1 MTTSL
6 LPPGAPMPPDEPVLP
21 ETQTTAPQT
30 PAELRASAAA
40 ALLASNRRRRRIRL
54 WIGLGTLPL
63 TLAALLFVGKLL
75 SMYAFAHQSISAYV
89 ADDYAGAESAAR
101 GQEFLNWFEP
111 YKAPFNV
118 GTALAGA
125 EKLPESRA
133 KFEESLSLATGLEVC
148 SVRINL
154 AIVIERMGDAARSDG
169 DGAAAA
175 ELYGE
180 ALTVTAEM
188 PEECNSDEAQ
198 EQSSDPDRDM
208 QQSRE
213 DLEDRLKQ
221 KQQQEEQTPPEEPQE
236 QEQEQEQQPEQP
248 SDEKIEDLQ
257 DQLEQGTQER
267 DERDDDD
274 GGGSGTDK
282 PW

>member
-1 MTTSL
+1 MTGPSTRVSAT
-6 LPPGAPMPPDEPVLP
+6 PSDSPD
-21 ETQTTAPQT
+21 
-30 PAELRASAAA
+30 ELRASAAA
-40 ALLASNRRRRRIRL
+40 ALLASNRRRRRIRR
-54 WIGLGTLPL
+54 WIAIGTLPL
-63 TLAALLFVGKLL
+63 TLAALLFVGKIL
-75 SMYAFAHQSISAYV
+75 SMYAFAHQSITAYV
-89 ADDYAGAESAAR
+89 ADDYAGSEASAH

-125 EKLPESRA
+125 EMLPEARA
-133 KFEESLSLATGLEVC
+133 KLEESLDLATGLEVC
-148 SVRINL
+148 TVRINL
-154 AIVIERMGDAARSDG
+154 ALVLERMGDAARAGG

-180 ALTVTAEM
+180 ALTVTTET
-188 PEECNSDEAQ
+188 PEECNRDQAQ

-221 KQQQEEQTPPEEPQE
+221 KQQNEQPPPEEQQE
-236 QEQEQEQQPEQP
+236 QKPQP
-248 SDEKIEDLQ
+248 SEDQLDELEDK
-257 DQLEQGTQER
+257 LEQGTQER
-267 DERDDDD
+267 DQQQGDD

>member
-1 MTTSL
+1 MTTL
-6 LPPGAPMPPDEPVLP
+6 HPAAEAAPAERPSNP
-21 ETQTTAPQT
+21 T
-30 PAELRASAAA
+30 PADAAA
-40 ALLASNRRRRRIRL
+40 ALLAANRRRRSIRR
-54 WIGLGTLPL
+54 WVAIGTLPL

-75 SMYAFAHQSISAYV
+75 SMYAFAHQSISSYV
-89 ADDYAGAESAAR
+89 VDDYAGAESAAR

-118 GTALAGA
+118 GTALAGS

-169 DGAAAA
+169 DGVGAAQ
-175 ELYGE
+175 LYGE
-180 ALTVTAEM
+180 ALTVTTEM
-188 PEECNSDEAQ
+188 PEECNSEEAQ

-221 KQQQEEQTPPEEPQE
+221 KQQQEEQTPPEQPQE
-236 QEQEQEQQPEQP
+236 PEEQQQQEQP

-257 DQLEQGTQER
+257 KQLEQGTQER

>member
-1 MTTSL
+1 MTDT
-6 LPPGAPMPPDEPVLP
+6 
-21 ETQTTAPQT
+21 
-30 PAELRASAAA
+30 AELRAEAAA
-40 ALLASNRRRRRIRL
+40 SLLAANRRRRRVRR
-54 WIGLGTLPL
+54 WIAIATLPL

-75 SMYAFAHQSISAYV
+75 SMYAFAHQSITAYV
-89 ADDYAGAESAAR
+89 ADDYAGSEAAAR

-125 EKLPESRA
+125 ERLPEARE
-133 KFEESLSLATGLEVC
+133 KLEEALDLATGLEVC

-154 AIVIERMGDAARSDG
+154 ALVIERLGDAARSRG

-180 ALTVTAEM
+180 ALTVTTEM
-188 PEECNSDEAQ
+188 PADCDSDEAE

-208 QQSRE
+208 QQSKE
-213 DLEDRLKQ
+213 DLEGRLKQ
-221 KQQQEEQTPPEEPQE
+221 KQQEQQQSPDEQEEPQE
-236 QEQEQEQQPEQP
+236 EEQQPQP
-248 SDEKIEDLQ
+248 SPDKLDDLK
-257 DQLEQGTQER
+257 DKLEQGTEER
-267 DERDDDD
+267 DQQQGDD
-274 GGGSGTDK
+274 GGGSGTDR

>member
-1 MTTSL
+1 MT
-6 LPPGAPMPPDEPVLP
+6 DVR
-21 ETQTTAPQT
+21 TADDVT
-30 PAELRASAAA
+30 AAA
-40 ALLASNRRRRRIRL
+40 TALIASNRRRRRIRR
-54 WIGLGTLPL
+54 WIAIATLPL

-75 SMYAFAHQSISAYV
+75 SMYAYAHQSITAYV
-89 ADDYAGAESAAR
+89 ADDYAGSEASAR

-125 EKLPESRA
+125 EKLPEARA
-133 KFEESLSLATGLEVC
+133 KLEESLGLATGLEVC
-148 SVRINL
+148 GVRINL
-154 AIVIERMGDAARSDG
+154 ALVIERMGDSARSDG
-169 DGAAAA
+169 DGPAAA

-180 ALTVTAEM
+180 ALTITTEM
-188 PEECNSDEAQ
+188 PEECDSEEAQ
-198 EQSSDPDRDM
+198 EQSSDPERDM

-221 KQQQEEQTPPEEPQE
+221 KQQQEQAPPQE
-236 QEQEQEQQPEQP
+236 QEPEQP
-248 SDEKIEDLQ
+248 QEEEPQPSDDQLEDLKE
-257 DQLEQGTQER
+257 QLEQGTQER
-267 DERDDDD
+267 DQQQDDD

>member
-1 MTTSL
+1 MTDLSSRA
-6 LPPGAPMPPDEPVLP
+6 GATPSGSP
-21 ETQTTAPQT
+21 ED
-30 PAELRASAAA
+30 LRASAAA
-40 ALLASNRRRRRIRL
+40 ALLASNRRRRSIRR
-54 WIGLGTLPL
+54 WIAIGTLPL
-63 TLAALLFVGKLL
+63 ALAALLFVGKIL
-75 SMYAFAHQSISAYV
+75 SMYAFAHQSITAYV
-89 ADDYAGAESAAR
+89 ADDYAGSEASAR

-125 EKLPESRA
+125 EKLPEARA
-133 KFEESLSLATGLEVC
+133 KLEESLDLATGLEVC
-148 SVRINL
+148 TVRINL
-154 AIVIERMGDAARSDG
+154 ALVLERMGDAARTEG

-175 ELYGE
+175 EFYGE
-180 ALTVTAEM
+180 ALTVTTET

-208 QQSRE
+208 QQSQD

-221 KQQQEEQTPPEEPQE
+221 KQQNEQQPPPEEQQE
-236 QEQEQEQQPEQP
+236 QEPQP
-248 SDEKIEDLQ
+248 SDEKLEELEEK
-257 DQLEQGTQER
+257 LEQGTQER
-267 DERDDDD
+267 DQQQGDD